1 MRIFLDPWIFLGVI
15 AIYNIES
22 ALTKACNSGRTPNSQ
37 SPSSPWLRYIAVA
50 TVTDLLPTHYLSIHQ
65 SAIRALCW
73 IKAPPCL
80 PSGAVLRNDNPTVI
94 ASGGYDGVECLT
106 DIREGH
112 GSVMNRTRG
121 SHFFYLSVTVN
132 QKLRIERCYQFYG
145 VFIIHGWP
153 YHDWPRE
160 HHQGLFCFSKYAWAR
175 PYTDG
180 SSRACL
186 GRNLRQFD
194 VKE

>member
-1 MRIFLDPWIFLGVI
+1 MLEFFLGVI
-15 AIYNIES
+15 AVYNIES
-22 ALTKACNSGRTPNSQ
+22 ALTKACKTPNSEP
-37 SPSSPWLRYIAVA
+37 PSSPWSGYIAVA

-80 PSGAVLRNDNPTVI
+80 PSGIVLRNGNPTVI

-121 SHFFYLSVTVN
+121 ARLFYLPITVD
-132 QKLRIERCYQFYG
+132 QKMTTERCYQFYG
-145 VFIIHGWP
+145 IFIIHGRS
-153 YHDWPRE
+153 YYDWPRK
-160 HHQGLFCFSKYAWAR
+160 HRQGLFCFSKYAWAR
-175 PYTDG
+175 SYTDG
-180 SSRACL
+180 SSRTCL
-186 GRNLRQFD
+186 GTNLRQFD
-194 VKE
+194 VKK